1 MRIKKLDDMI
11 KMYEIC
17 AAVKLAAHLI
27 YEARF
32 KSEGI
37 LTDHELQFLDTA
49 DLGITDLKEILFKK
63 IEANY

>member
-1 MRIKKLDDMI
+1 
-11 KMYEIC
+11 MYEIC